1 MVRLLLYCVLG
12 LIFLFQ
18 PILAW
23 SNDLTA
29 LHEHL
34 NSGEYEK
41 VYELGTTLET
51 SKGYAFAAEAL
62 ARQVMLGE
70 AKNLKKSSKEAR
82 KLAKKSLELDQMN
95 QNALLQHAITDGF
108 VARLSSDVSAWMKK
122 LPQKSFALIETYRDT
137 YPDDARGDALLGAW
151 HLGVARKAGDS
162 NAQKWFGAS
171 ISEGQRLYD
180 MAIAKEPND
189 PIIAVNY
196 AFALMALKES
206 EFQDWTLSKLLL
218 SKAILVE
225 PTDDLTEKVIDK
237 AKAVLAIIDN
247 EDAAR
252 LNAEAFLDGESLDK
266 S

>member
-180 MAIAKEPND
+180 VFKEISSIFVCVIVFNSFAITSPSRVLTTTRSPRLTVSLGATK
-189 PIIAVNY
+189 
-196 AFALMALKES
+196 
-206 EFQDWTLSKLLL
+206 TLS
-218 SKAILVE
+218 
-225 PTDDLTEKVIDK
+225 P
-237 AKAVLAIIDN
+237 
-247 EDAAR
+247 
-252 LNAEAFLDGESLDK
+252 
-266 S
+266 